1 MFAPCVNHR
10 GRPKITRKEAVD
22 IIFDKYKADMMVDN
36 EDRKLINNTDSGD
49 NKCMI
54 YLINNQ
60 RTAHLAVMK

>member
-1 MFAPCVNHR
+1 
-10 GRPKITRKEAVD
+10 
-22 IIFDKYKADMMVDN
+22 MMVDN